1 MYKGRLVLPRQSYKD
16 WLRLTTL
23 YFDAI
28 AILSDHV
35 SSLSSPTDVNRD
47 IDVDIKILVPSLPDQ
62 KMLPWKELVRH
73 ELYFPKLPDEPAS
86 EQTSSEDI
94 ITFLESDFDTVT
106 GRITDWHNERAEGI
120 KGKKGKG
127 KVGKRESVG
136 IDEVVRSLRKFV
148 DQQVASEVINLDGTI
163 DSVIDEVNCMND
175 CLSPGWC
182 EYFTIT
188 ILEQLRALKG
198 RVTSL
203 QTLQCRLTLSR
214 EILEMV
220 VSLRDHSESSL
231 FQQLKEDT
239 PLSRGDNFLGTGHCE
254 ALISLSGLSG
264 SHTLG
269 ASNEIKVSLIFMPF
283 SNVCLILQYRNLDQ
297 L

>member
-182 EYFTIT
+182 EYFTTT

-203 QTLQCRLTLSR
+203 QTLQYRLTLSR

-231 FQQLKEDT
+231 F
-239 PLSRGDNFLGTGHCE
+239 
-254 ALISLSGLSG
+254 
-264 SHTLG
+264 
-269 ASNEIKVSLIFMPF
+269 
-283 SNVCLILQYRNLDQ
+283 
-297 L
+297 